1 MQRADAAPAQAQHEQ
16 SDNTK
21 EVQSDSITRTE
32 ATDSNVSSIP
42 HSIQSQRDRSDYPEE
57 PPPLP
62 PKQGII
68 HARDK
73 SLDTALS
80 KDLASAAGTV
90 PEFSQMRIQNP
101 EVLSAN
107 SMPTT
112 PWPVNPYPIYKSA
125 PGKDTPTRQ
134 DYFSAKPIGVD
145 SGSEYVQTPSGLPDY
160 SRTPGPSRAV
170 GPSTP
175 HSLHSAPRQGTKA
188 FFDLPGQTDKSE
200 FPARVLPNQ
209 HHSTTPHELDRSGVP
224 QRPARNAPIHY
235 PRGSLLY
242 HAKPPVIER
251 STPTTSNPL
260 SNTAFIGPE
269 QSVGSPIRRTVSA
282 ASVPNEPSNVR
293 LSPPQRPHIDI
304 PPSAAAMVAQRIP
317 PLDRTQS
324 AEGAIQ
330 SIPGDCLEL
339 ETPSTSTAPISY
351 DPQSGKSQ
359 MYIKLPTPTL
369 QLPVKSTPATAG
381 LPGGLYSPL
390 QEAALSLNTPI
401 SKSTLESPT
410 PIAESSKPL
419 LTPSSV
425 QPRPPASLPENH
437 TARHSQAPRTVSREA
452 IPPHPSGAN
461 DSALPARTEN
471 DPSTNPPTGGSVSID
486 SPKNH
491 PNVSRP
497 GIRPAANSMAIPKP
511 ANSLATPANANG
523 FSVSSASM
531 HSRSATSS
539 RSVDQSD
546 AVTTSTFSMDNDIS
560 SEEQDAD
567 DSSSGNEST
576 GDAEDIEDT
585 APSAGDPVD
594 ASTQDEMLD
603 NSYVNRVPPLPKVPC
618 DIPFKS
624 HVHAGDVFGRM
635 LVTAVQDKVRIITR
649 GEGANGYSDR
659 LLMQGAMHYAAL
671 GNPTNL
677 SATSRELRIT
687 SLAFCP
693 AISSELVSDA
703 SPAAETAAA
712 SQPGTFVWYGC
723 ANGNLGELNLQ
734 TGQLNAIR
742 TNIHK
747 DRICLIQRIGYAMV
761 ILDESGKI
769 SAWVPRNGKL
779 LTLAQTT
786 PHSQRITM
794 PKHSCATFVGDQLWV
809 CIIAVGSKSNSAQ
822 IAHKTLYVRI
832 YNPLADDRPFNA
844 LTQPLSMTLS
854 KDDGVGNVT
863 CSTVVPE
870 FPNVVYFGHDSG
882 HISVWTIDEPNFK
895 DLYRVCHQP
904 ITAINGLNS
913 MVWVGTRSGHITLYD
928 ARLPVWRPTKRWR
941 PHREAVMYMLIDQF
955 GTLSAEG
962 ELLVCS
968 IGNDYFA
975 HFWDAFLTDDWIDYE
990 LRKALPT
997 FSTPR
1002 TLRLLKLTFNIGA
1015 ASPSK
1020 LFGMV
1025 DNMEFFQRVL
1035 RNSCSFS
1042 APDENHSSEY
1052 CDLYSSPDVIVF
1064 GFQEL
1069 IDLEDKRLTAK
1080 RLFLGHKRR
1089 EGKES
1094 DINNSSQHKAWHDQL
1109 INFVRVVLPPE
1120 APYSVLI
1127 SESMVGLFS
1136 MVFVKTSLMEYTR
1149 DATSYQVK
1157 TGLGGRYGNKGALVS
1172 RFIIHDSSFCFVNCH
1187 LAAGQ
1192 RNVRQRNSDI
1202 NIILQSNF
1210 PATIPRTLELAFVR
1224 GGDGSAIAD
1233 HDVCFIAGDLNYRI
1247 DMRRDTAISLI
1258 REQNFREL
1266 TAADQLVN
1274 ELQANPMFRLRGFQ
1288 EAPIHFPPTY
1298 KFNKHSY
1305 EWDTSEK
1312 LRVPAYCDRILWR
1325 GFTPETVQCT
1335 SYKRWDTT
1343 ISDHRP
1349 VSATFRVKTKLIH
1362 PDRLAKA
1369 LQSAETEFQQLKK
1382 RILANT
1388 LAYFL
1393 SQ

>member
-16 SDNTK
+16 LDNAM
-21 EVQSDSITRTE
+21 EVRPESTIRTE
-32 ATDSNVSSIP
+32 ATDSNISSNP
-42 HSIQSQRDRSDYPEE
+42 GPAPVQRDRSEYPEE

-62 PKQGII
+62 PKQGLI
-68 HARDK
+68 HAREK
-73 SLDTALS
+73 SLDTVLS
-80 KDLASAAGTV
+80 TNLASSAGIA
-90 PEFSQMRIQNP
+90 PEFSGMRIQNS
-101 EVLSAN
+101 EVLSPT
-107 SMPTT
+107 SMPNT
-112 PWPVNPYPIYKSA
+112 PRPVNHYASHRLV
-125 PGKDTPTRQ
+125 PGKDTPTRR
-134 DYFSAKPIGVD
+134 DYFSAKPIGGD
-145 SGSEYVQTPSGLPDY
+145 SSSEYVQTPGVLPDN
-160 SRTPGPSRAV
+160 SRAPGPSRAV
-170 GPSTP
+170 NQSTS
-175 HSLHSAPRQGTKA
+175 HSLHSASGQGTKT
-188 FFDLPGQTDKSE
+188 FPNLPAQTNKSE
-200 FPARVLPNQ
+200 FPARILPNQ
-209 HHSTTPHELDRSGVP
+209 HHSTTPHELDRGGVP
-224 QRPARNAPIHY
+224 QKPAGNAPVQY
-235 PRGSLLY
+235 PHGSLLH
-242 HAKPPVIER
+242 HANPLVNER
-251 STPTTSNPL
+251 NTPTTSNFL
-260 SNTAFIGPE
+260 STMAFNGSE
-269 QSVGSPIRRTVSA
+269 QSVGSPIRRTVST
-282 ASVPNEPSNVR
+282 ASVSNEPPNVR
-293 LSPPQRPHIDI
+293 LPPPHRPRIDI
-304 PPSAAAMVAQRIP
+304 PPSAAAMVAQKIP

-324 AEGAIQ
+324 AEGVIQ
-330 SIPGDCLEL
+330 STPDDSVNL
-339 ETPSTSTAPISY
+339 ETPSTSTAPTPY
-351 DPQSGKSQ
+351 GPQSGKPE
-359 MYIKLPTPTL
+359 MYIKLPTSSLELPTN
-369 QLPVKSTPATAG
+369 STPATAR
-381 LPGGLYSPL
+381 LSHGLYSPL
-390 QEAALSLNTPI
+390 QEAALSLNTPVTET
-401 SKSTLESPT
+401 SLQSSTS
-410 PIAESSKPL
+410 IAESSKPL
-419 LTPSSV
+419 LTPSSI
-425 QPRPPASLPENH
+425 QPRTQASLPENH
-437 TARHSQAPRTVSREA
+437 IARQPQAPRTVSRETA
-452 IPPHPSGAN
+452 TPHPSGAK
-461 DSALPARTEN
+461 DPALPTRAAN
-471 DPSTNPPTGGSVSID
+471 NPSTNFSTGGSASIE
-486 SPKNH
+486 SAKNH
-491 PNVSRP
+491 PNVSRS
-497 GIRPAANSMAIPKP
+497 GIRPSANSVAIPKP

-523 FSVSSASM
+523 FSVSPASM

-539 RSVDQSD
+539 RSIDQSD
-546 AVTTSTFSMDNDIS
+546 AVTTSTFSMDNDGS
-560 SEEQDAD
+560 SDEQDAD

-576 GDAEDIEDT
+576 GDAEDIEET
-585 APSAGDPVD
+585 APSVGDSVD

-603 NSYVNRVPPLPKVPC
+603 NSYVNRVPPMPKVPC

-624 HVHAGDVFGRM
+624 HVHAGDVFGCM

-649 GEGANGYSDR
+649 GEGTNGYSDR

-671 GNPTNL
+671 GSPTNL
-677 SATSRELRIT
+677 SANSRELRIT

-693 AISSELVSDA
+693 AISSDVVADP
-703 SPAAETAAA
+703 SPSAETTAA

-747 DRICLIQRIGYAMV
+747 DRICLMQRIGHAML

-769 SAWVPRNGKL
+769 SAWVPRNGKSL
-779 LTLAQTT
+779 SLAQTT
-786 PHSQRITM
+786 PHSQRISM
-794 PKHSCATFVGDQLWV
+794 PKHSYAAVVGDQLWV
-809 CIIAVGSKSNSAQ
+809 CIIAVASKSNSTQ
-822 IAHKTLYVRI
+822 IAHKTLYMRI

-844 LTQPLSMTLS
+844 LTQPLSMTLT

-863 CSTVVPE
+863 CSAVVPE

-882 HISVWTIDEPNFK
+882 HISVWTINEPNFK
-895 DLYRVCHQP
+895 DLYRICHQP
-904 ITAINGLNS
+904 ITAMNGLNS

-928 ARLPVWRPTKRWR
+928 ARSPVWRPAKRWR

-955 GTLSAEG
+955 GTSSAEG

-975 HFWDAFLTDDWIDYE
+975 HFWDGFLTDDWIDYE

-1002 TLRLLKLTFNIGA
+1002 TLRLLELTFNIGA

-1069 IDLEDKRLTAK
+1069 VDLEDKRLTAK

-1136 MVFVKTSLMEYTR
+1136 MVFVKTSLMEFTR
-1149 DATSYQVK
+1149 DATSYRVK

-1192 RNVRQRNSDI
+1192 RNVRQRNSDV

-1224 GGDGSAIAD
+1224 GGDGTVIAD

-1247 DMRRDTAISLI
+1247 DMRRDTVINLI
-1258 REQNFREL
+1258 REQKFREL

-1274 ELQANPMFRLRGFQ
+1274 ELQTNPMFRLRGFQ

-1312 LRVPAYCDRILWR
+1312 LRIPAYCDRILWR
-1325 GFTPETVQCT
+1325 GFTPDTVQCT

-1349 VSATFRVKTKLIH
+1349 VSATFRVKSKSIH
-1362 PDRLAKA
+1362 PERLAKV

-1382 RILANT
+1382 RILADT